1 MADINVLQTLIQFR
15 RGTEEEWNLVKDTY
29 IPRAGEP
36 CTTIDTESG
45 NNHIKVGDGVNTW
58 GKLKYIGEGDLQ
70 VVKIYGDSTEST
82 ETTVDGKTYATV
94 EEAIEAVP
102 DGGTIKMS
110 AGLGANETISADKKF
125 VLDMNSAVIIDNE
138 KNPINTTINGDLTLT
153 GNGSVA
159 CNKNGAPSVLNNGS
173 MVIENGNYT
182 HKDEKGDTYYAVL
195 NHGKMTIND
204 GLFNIDGNVS
214 SLVVNGYYDYNNKD
228 SIKGYVE
235 GVNQANPELTINGG
249 TYITKFWAV
258 KNDDNAKLIINDGSF
273 YGSILNSGLEMT
285 INGGNFS
292 VGEDKNLIAII
303 AYNTQY
309 NPAKTLITGGT
320 FNGYI
325 ANQGLEN
332 TVIEIK
338 GGKFSIKLDEK
349 FIAEGYEQKFV
360 DGWYVVSK
368 KGE

>member
-82 ETTVDGKTYATV
+82 ETTIDGKTYATV

-125 VLDMNSAVIIDNE
+125 VLDMNSAVIVDNE

-195 NHGKMTIND
+195 NHGKMTINN

-235 GVNQANPELTINGG
+235 GVNQANPEMVINDGTFITNFLVVKNDDGAKLTINNGKFYGTIKNSGVEMTINNGYFERKWNDLDNLIFCDKFNDTVNAAKTTINGG
-249 TYITKFWAV
+249 TFIGHITS
-258 KNDDNAKLIINDGSF
+258 NG
-273 YGSILNSGLEMT
+273 EM
-285 INGGNFS
+285 I
-292 VGEDKNLIAII
+292 V
-303 AYNTQY
+303 
-309 NPAKTLITGGT
+309 
-320 FNGYI
+320 
-325 ANQGLEN
+325 
-332 TVIEIK
+332 K
-338 GGKFSIKLDEK
+338 GGKFDTKLLDA
-349 FIAEGYEQKFV
+349 FIAEGYEQKLV